1 MKEYVLEP
9 LCPDKFSGTRP
20 KYIEIAI
27 SDNDFKLYEKTSEY
41 ISSPGGLIILFS
53 TWKNN
58 GDKVLISI
66 SNFPLDVESVIVTSF
81 ISRLVL
87 PILFYNFNLIFSPDV
102 DIWTI

>member
-41 ISSPGGLIILFS
+41 ISSPGGMIILFWP
-53 TWKNN
+53 WKNN
-58 GDKVLISI
+58 GYKVLISI
-66 SNFPLDVESVIVTSF
+66 SPV
-81 ISRLVL
+81 
-87 PILFYNFNLIFSPDV
+87 P
-102 DIWTI
+102 